1 MRGRSSLSAVMSRA
15 VSAMALCLIA
25 TSCSG
30 GDGAAGGPPVAPQ
43 GDVPRS
49 ALPNVQTPQ
58 RSYEDACAV
67 CHDNGGFGVR
77 VLADRLG
84 PEKSLI
90 HKSNDLDPDTIRAVV
105 RGGMGAMP
113 AMSKLEVSDAELDEI
128 IAHLGKARTSAAGSG
143 Q

>member
-1 MRGRSSLSAVMSRA
+1 MKTHSSL
-15 VSAMALCLIA
+15 L
-25 TSCSG
+25 
-30 GDGAAGGPPVAPQ
+30 GAAAVLGLLTGGCSSDREEAANPPVSPQ

-49 ALPNVQTPQ
+49 ALPNAQTPQ

-128 IAHLGKARTSAAGSG
+128 IAYLGKARTSTAGSR